1 MDYIVK
7 NLWGH
12 ILRGSH
18 GKLGDM
24 FKLKART
31 IIYKFNLCY
40 FHLVSLLILDE
51 DILGFQVR
59 MYNLA
64 LTQEQQ

>member
-7 NLWGH
+7 NLWGR